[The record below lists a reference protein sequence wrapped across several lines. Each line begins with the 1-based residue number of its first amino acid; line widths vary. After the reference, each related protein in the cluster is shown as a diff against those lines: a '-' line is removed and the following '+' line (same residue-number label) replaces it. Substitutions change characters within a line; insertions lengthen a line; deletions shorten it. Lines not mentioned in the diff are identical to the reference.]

1 MISGLLAGIF
11 WGLGTVTL
19 GIATSR
25 PVFAAAAVA
34 AFAAPFVS
42 TFVHQTTSAG
52 LMAGY
57 MALRRRLPV
66 TLRLLFTRSAVF
78 IGLGAIFGGPLGL
91 SFYTASIQL
100 IGPSYS
106 AIITSMYPAVGALFA
121 RVFLKERLKPAQWL
135 GLLASIGGVIA
146 LGYSPQQGAVQDLL
160 PGFACAIACC
170 VSWSLEAVI
179 SAVGLRDER
188 ITDQDALLIRYIHS
202 AAFMGIVGV
211 NLVRGW
217 GFAAQVVTSDAML
230 PIVGAALFALLSY
243 LYYYQSIV
251 SIGAARA
258 MALNI
263 TYSAW
268 AMLITAV
275 MTHTLPDL
283 KSVLCAVVIVG
294 GSLMTV
300 NRPGRETA

>member
-1 MISGLLAGIF
+1 MISGLLSGIF

-25 PVFAAAAVA
+25 QVFLTAAVA
-34 AFAAPFVS
+34 AFVAPFVS

-121 RVFLKERLKPAQWL
+121 RIFLKEELKPLQWA
-135 GLLASIGGVIA
+135 GLMASIGGVIV
-146 LGYSPQQGAVQDLL
+146 LGYSPQQGAVQNLL
-160 PGFACAIACC
+160 PGFACAVACC
-170 VSWSLEAVI
+170 VSWALEAVI
-179 SAVGLRDER
+179 SAVGLKDER
-188 ITDQDALLIRYIHS
+188 ITDQDALLIRYINS

-211 NLVRGW
+211 NAVRGW
-217 GFAAQVVTSDAML
+217 NFAAQVATSDAML
-230 PIVGAALFALLSY
+230 PIVGAALLARLSS
-243 LYYYQSIV
+243 LYYYQAIV
-251 SIGAARA
+251 GIGAARA

-268 AMLITAV
+268 AMLATALL
-275 MTHTLPDL
+275 TGTLPTL
-283 KSVLCAVVIVG
+283 KSILCAVVIVA
-294 GSLMTV
+294 GSLVTV
-300 NRPGRETA
+300 NGPKK